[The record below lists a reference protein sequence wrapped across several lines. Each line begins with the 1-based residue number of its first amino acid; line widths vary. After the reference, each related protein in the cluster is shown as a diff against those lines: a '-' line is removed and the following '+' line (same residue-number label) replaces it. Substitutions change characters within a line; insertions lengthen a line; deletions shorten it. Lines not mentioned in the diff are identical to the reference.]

1 MQRIAQRLSRY
12 LPLILWMA
20 FIFWASTSELS
31 GQNTSRII
39 RPLVLWLFPGTSE
52 EKIQVIH
59 YVVRKL
65 GHFTE
70 YAILGFLAARAFSTS
85 SGAFLRRRWF
95 ILALL
100 LIVVYALLDEYHQT
114 FEPNRRASIYD
125 SMIDS
130 AGGLA
135 ALLVYRR
142 RSNRA

>member
-1 MQRIAQRLSRY
+1 
-12 LPLILWMA
+12 MA
-20 FIFWASTSELS
+20 FIFWASTSEFS

-59 YVVRKL
+59 YVVRKIS
-65 GHFTE
+65 HFTE

-85 SGAFLRRRWF
+85 SGDLLRRRWF

-100 LIVVYALLDEYHQT
+100 LIVLYALFDEYHQS
-114 FEPNRRASIYD
+114 FEPTRRASIYD

-142 RSNRA
+142 RSHRA

>member
-1 MQRIAQRLSRY
+1 
-12 LPLILWMA
+12 MA
-20 FIFWASTSELS
+20 FISWASTSEFS

-52 EKIQVIH
+52 EKIYAIH
-59 YVVRKL
+59 YVVRKIA
-65 GHFTE
+65 HFTE

-85 SGAFLRRRWF
+85 SGELLRRRWF

-100 LIVVYALLDEYHQT
+100 LIVLYALLDEYHQS
-114 FEPNRRASIYD
+114 FEPSRRASIYD

-142 RSNRA
+142 RRNRA